1 MLDESLSFSRALAHP
16 HRTTDLWR
24 LFVALN
30 LLNRREHDSRHLS
43 FRLPEGAGPEGVH
56 SRRATR
62 ARAVVPVASV
72 RSGVARCGAA
82 APVFL
87 LDGTFRSI
95 LERGR
100 RRRLAADP
108 PRPRA
113 RRRPARRRAARACP
127 TARPAPAGAA
137 TTRPP
142 AEAREGARAH
152 PDTRVRTGRVNGL
165 RLRRSPRAFVGT

>member
-1 MLDESLSFSRALAHP
+1 MLDEPLSSSRALAHP

-30 LLNRREHDSRHLS
+30 LLNRREHDSRHLP
-43 FRLPEGAGPEGVH
+43 FGLPQDAGPEGVP

-62 ARAVVPVASV
+62 ARAVVHVASV
-72 RSGVARCGAA
+72 RSGAARCGAA

-87 LDGTFRSI
+87 LDGTFRFI

-113 RRRPARRRAARACP
+113 RRRPARRRAARARP
-127 TARPAPAGAA
+127 TARPVPAGAP

-152 PDTRVRTGRVNGL
+152 PDTRVRTRRVNG
-165 RLRRSPRAFVGT
+165 SASYRANPKAS

>member
-1 MLDESLSFSRALAHP
+1 MLDAPLSSSRALARP
-16 HRTTDLWR
+16 HRTTDLSR

-30 LLNRREHDSRHLS
+30 LLNRREHDSRHLP
-43 FRLPEGAGPEGVH
+43 FGLPQVAGPEGVP
-56 SRRATR
+56 SRRATL
-62 ARAVVPVASV
+62 ARAVVHVASG
-72 RSGVARCGAA
+72 RSGAARRGGA

-113 RRRPARRRAARACP
+113 RRRPAQRRAARARP
-127 TARPAPAGAA
+127 TARPAPVGAP

-142 AEAREGARAH
+142 AEARERARAH
-152 PDTRVRTGRVNGL
+152 PDTRVRTSRVNG
-165 RLRRSPRAFVGT
+165 SAAYWANPKAISF